1 MGIGHKERAAM
12 PEPPPNALPTP
23 PTSAEK
29 PAQTGLS
36 RARRRGRR
44 VALGIYYAI
53 CLGLCVTGSVQI
65 TQQVFGSPAA
75 PSPYAGCHEG
85 LLALV
90 SAVDRA
96 RSAAPGIDGEDAA
109 IDRFRGALL
118 PEWSHRDAIASVCGN
133 AAADK
138 RALDAIERLRYAEE
152 HAVRREAGDLAPL
165 RRRVQAIVEKEL
177 GAGSSRGTA
186 LPPSAGDRP

>member
-1 MGIGHKERAAM
+1 M
-12 PEPPPNALPTP
+12 PEPPNAPPTP
-23 PTSAEK
+23 DSNEK
-29 PAQTGLS
+29 SPSPSLL

-44 VALGIYYAI
+44 VAFAI
-53 CLGLCVTGSVQI
+53 FYSICGWICISGAVQI
-65 TQQVFGSPAA
+65 TQQVFGSPAG

-96 RSAAPGIDGEDAA
+96 RSAAPGTDGEDAA
-109 IDRFRGALL
+109 IERFRGALL
-118 PEWSHRDAIASVCGN
+118 PEWRYRDAIAGACGKR
-133 AAADK
+133 AADK

-165 RRRVQAIVEKEL
+165 RRRVQAIVENEL

-186 LPPSAGDRP
+186 LPPSAGERP